1 MAQQDAQNGV
11 SENAAPAVSFV
22 ALKPQLFIEAQKAN
36 DAVSFYKAAF
46 GAEEVSRTLNPKRK
60 ADQETPLILSAELK
74 IGGSSFLVADT
85 VDDST
90 SPVKVGGNGVVFCL
104 ETEDIEGAIAHAVG
118 AGAVVDGE
126 VVEFEGACG
135 GGRVGKVKDQYGYV
149 WEIYSSTKKVADVDV

>member
-90 SPVKVGGNGVVFCL
+90 SP
-104 ETEDIEGAIAHAVG
+104 
-118 AGAVVDGE
+118 
-126 VVEFEGACG
+126 
-135 GGRVGKVKDQYGYV
+135 
-149 WEIYSSTKKVADVDV
+149 